1 MRDIGYKIPVVSI
14 VDDDE
19 SVRDAL
25 KGFIQSIGFKAE
37 IFASAED
44 FLVSDMLDRT
54 TCMIVDVHMP
64 VMTGLELQCRLAT
77 SRCPIHIILITAQVD
92 PAMWDHDLYV
102 SAIGYLRN
110 WMY

>member
-25 KGFIQSIGFKAE
+25 KGFIQSIGFRAE

-44 FLVSDMLDRT
+44 FLVSDMLDTT

-64 VMTGLELQCRLAT
+64 VMTG
-77 SRCPIHIILITAQVD
+77 I
-92 PAMWDHDLYV
+92 
-102 SAIGYLRN
+102 
-110 WMY
+110 